1 MRRISLFKKVFWTL
15 VLLNG
20 GLISAQDST
29 SYTIEYGDVLDVIAA
44 SYDVSVDCL
53 AETSGITDPNQV
65 RPGDTLVISAA
76 CPPYEGLAFVPSP
89 RSETEGQ
96 GGGGVSLS
104 GGDVSYTVRHG
115 DVLDLIAA
123 TFDVSVACIAEESG
137 IADPNRISIGDELTI
152 SSSCP
157 RYDGEAFVPNPRG
170 GDDEAATDGD
180 ADQGGG
186 STAASGDNTYIVQR
200 GDVLDLIA
208 ASFDVSAQCTAEASG
223 LTDPHR
229 ILVGDVIVIDLTC
242 PPYDGDAFVPN
253 PRGSVPAILAE
264 PESTEEPSDTESS
277 G

>member
-1 MRRISLFKKVFWTL
+1 MRRISLFQKVFWTL

-53 AETSGITDPNQV
+53 AETSGIADPNQV

-76 CPPYEGLAFVPSP
+76 CPPYEGLAFVLSP
-89 RSETEGQ
+89 REETDGQ
-96 GGGGVSLS
+96 GGGGISLS

-123 TFDVSVACIAEESG
+123 TFDVSVTCIAEESG
-137 IADPNRISIGDELTI
+137 VADPNRINAGDELTI
-152 SSSCP
+152 SASCP

-170 GDDEAATDGD
+170 DQTIAD
-180 ADQGGG
+180 ANQGGG
-186 STAASGDNTYIVQR
+186 STAAASGDNTYLVQT

-208 ASFDVSAQCTAEASG
+208 AAFDVSVQCTAEASG

-242 PPYDGDAFVPN
+242 PRYDGDAFVPN
-253 PRGSVPAILAE
+253 PRGG
-264 PESTEEPSDTESS
+264 TESS